1 MKEKRHSAI
10 IEIVQKYEIETQTE
24 LADILNRHG
33 FEVTQATVSRDIK
46 DLGLTKIPTPSGKYI
61 YALLPDGKS
70 DPSVGRNTVLKEA
83 FVNMDKTGN
92 LIVLKTKPGMAQA
105 VASIIDSI
113 EDKDK
118 LGTIAGDDTLLII
131 CRTDE
136 ACNRIYNELAGMVS

>member
-1 MKEKRHSAI
+1 
-10 IEIVQKYEIETQTE
+10 
-24 LADILNRHG
+24 
-33 FEVTQATVSRDIK
+33 
-46 DLGLTKIPTPSGKYI
+46 
-61 YALLPDGKS
+61 
-70 DPSVGRNTVLKEA
+70 
-83 FVNMDKTGN
+83 MDKTGN